1 MNSTRRLL
9 SPLNQHFQKVVD
21 FYKPNP
27 TIAHKF
33 AVMRLYR
40 AFLRVTFA
48 WTEDRDIWF
57 EEATKIRAEFDKHK
71 NLSPTSLQAIQL
83 LKEGQQKLADNVH
96 PDPYIMPYMPGGS
109 LFMRNSPIPLEAV
122 FPDGIPADVDQRQVN
137 IDFSNMP
144 ADQQYADKAFVD
156 SISKKYWIDK

>member
-1 MNSTRRLL
+1 
-9 SPLNQHFQKVVD
+9 
-21 FYKPNP
+21 
-27 TIAHKF
+27 
-33 AVMRLYR
+33 VMRLYR
-40 AFLRVTFA
+40 AFLRVTFS

-71 NLSPTSLQAIQL
+71 HFPVESREAAEL
-83 LKEGQQKLADNVH
+83 LKQGQAKLAANVH

-109 LFMRNSPIPLEAV
+109 LFMRNSPLPLEAI

-144 ADQQYADKAFVD
+144 AGQKYADKAFVD
-156 SISKKYWIDK
+156 SISKQYWIDK